1 MGAELVGAVD
11 PFPIPGPGWLFHV
24 LLVFTFFLHALF
36 MNLTLGGTLIAAFAQ
51 LVSGGRGD
59 DYRAVLAGRLMA
71 VNGIGISLTI
81 TTGIAPLLFV
91 QVLYQQYF
99 YTATILIAPIWMLF
113 LLMLMVGYYAAYLYK
128 FKGTPAKGS
137 GGTGWLLVAAVMF
150 LLIAMVH
157 VAVNLIHSQPEK
169 WAAIAANPWGI
180 LGDRSYWPRL
190 LHFVLASL
198 GFSGLVVAW
207 WAARQAGKGEAV
219 ELNTRIAR
227 YGWQWALWTT
237 VIQVADGFL
246 LLFVLPRPVLIGLMK
261 GGAATMVP
269 LTLAIVLALG
279 LLMMLSRVTN
289 PVEKMGTVTG
299 TLGGMVLT
307 IAIMS
312 ITRHQVR
319 ALYLEPVSSGFELA
333 TAPQWG
339 NFILFALLLV
349 AGLWVVY
356 AMVRRVLTSPASGEE
371 AA

>member
-1 MGAELVGAVD
+1 
-11 PFPIPGPGWLFHV
+11 
-24 LLVFTFFLHALF
+24 
-36 MNLTLGGTLIAAFAQ
+36 
-51 LVSGGRGD
+51 
-59 DYRAVLAGRLMA
+59 
-71 VNGIGISLTI
+71 
-81 TTGIAPLLFV
+81 
-91 QVLYQQYF
+91 
-99 YTATILIAPIWMLF
+99 
-113 LLMLMVGYYAAYLYK
+113 K

-137 GGTGWLLVAAVMF
+137 GGTGWLVVAAAMF

-169 WAAIAANPWGI
+169 WAAIAENPWAI
-180 LGDRSYWPRL
+180 LGDPAYWPRL

-289 PVEKMGTVTG
+289 PVEKMGVVTG
-299 TLGGMVLT
+299 TLGTMVLT

-319 ALYLEPVSSGFELA
+319 ALYLEPVSSGFELT

-349 AGLWVVY
+349 ASLGVVY
-356 AMVRRVLTSPASGEE
+356 YMVRRVLTSPATGEE